1 MSKFTSYVAAD
12 YKRGG
17 KMGAIVSLQHYQKI
31 RGYILLA
38 EEEKA
43 TFELGSVPE
52 EDPASGYWMDP
63 VVLTGVST
71 SSPIMREEIF
81 GPVATIAK
89 FETEEQAIELANDNP
104 NGLAAVLLTKDGA
117 RMRRVGEQ
125 IEAGL
130 VWVNCWLV
138 RELGTP
144 FGGMK
149 NSGTGREG
157 GAYSRDV
164 FTNVRTLH
172 IPTV

>member
-1 MSKFTSYVAAD
+1 MKKYVT
-12 YKRGG
+12 YVTENYRKG
-17 KMGAIVSLQHYQKI
+17 KEVGAIVSLPHYKKI
-31 RGYILLA
+31 HSYLKLA
-38 EEEKA
+38 EKENA
-43 TFELGSVPE
+43 MFELGSVSVE
-52 EDPASGYWMDP
+52 EPKDGYWMDP
-63 VVLTGVST
+63 VVLTGVKQ
-71 SSPIMREEIF
+71 SSAIIQEEIF
-81 GPVATIAK
+81 GPVVTISPFK
-89 FETEEQAIELANDNP
+89 TEEEAVMFANDNP
-104 NGLAAVLLTKDGA
+104 NGLASVLLTKDGA

-172 IPTV
+172 IPQF

>member
-1 MSKFTSYVAAD
+1 
-12 YKRGG
+12 
-17 KMGAIVSLQHYQKI
+17 LQHYEKI
-31 RGYILLA
+31 RTYLLLA
-38 EEEKA
+38 EQEKA
-43 TFELGSVPE
+43 VFELGSISE
-52 EDPASGYWMDP
+52 EERKNGYWMDP
-63 VVLTGVST
+63 VILTGVQQ
-71 SSPIMREEIF
+71 SSAIMQEEIF
-81 GPVATIAK
+81 GPVVTISP
-89 FETEEQAIELANDNP
+89 FETEEEAIMLANDNP
-104 NGLAAVLLTKDGA
+104 NGLASVLLTKDGA

-157 GAYSRDV
+157 GEYSRDV

-172 IPTV
+172 IPSF